1 MLWLVMV
8 LGISPLRSEMTVYSY
23 FLYFFQF
30 PFYNSVIT
38 GCLFANPH
46 ISLMTSKT
54 NYPEPPPGYQPAL
67 KFEYPKLN
75 LQLLAG
81 GLIIVITPC
90 LVVLTWLLQG
100 RPGQFPLPIQPT
112 FGDLM
117 IVLATIIIT
126 ILVHELIHGLVY
138 QLLGYKVSYGVSLQ
152 LMAAYAGA
160 FGQWQQ
166 RRHNI
171 LVALAPLVLLPLL
184 LIPLL
189 SVSQPTLVLIAFTAL
204 LFNTG
209 GAVGDLY
216 LVWRLLHWPATS
228 LLYDVNTSTMLVFLP
243 VTD

>member
-1 MLWLVMV
+1 M
-8 LGISPLRSEMTVYSY
+8 RS
-23 FLYFFQF
+23 
-30 PFYNSVIT
+30 
-38 GCLFANPH
+38 C
-46 ISLMTSKT
+46 KT
-54 NYPEPPPGYQPAL
+54 NYPDPPPGYQPAL
-67 KFEYPKLN
+67 RFEYPKLQ
-75 LQLLAG
+75 LQLAAVA
-81 GLIIVITPC
+81 LIIIITPL

-117 IVLATIIIT
+117 VVLATIMVT
-126 ILVHELIHGLVY
+126 VLVHELIHGLVY

-171 LVALAPLVLLPLL
+171 LVALAPLVLLTLL

-189 SVSQPTLVLIAFTAL
+189 SVSQPTLVFIAFTAL
-204 LFNTG
+204 LFNIG

-216 LVWRLLHWPATS
+216 LVWRLLRWPATS

-243 VTD
+243 VSE